1 MAVSEFWL
9 EKLQVYGAVALLI
22 GAAVIM
28 IDFISDKMGIAG
40 KKMPPQTL
48 LMVMLC
54 WPVAIGIFMA
64 ALYHEINRRR

>member
-1 MAVSEFWL
+1 MSEFWL
-9 EKLQVYGAVALLI
+9 EKLQVYAAVSLLV

-28 IDFISDKMGIAG
+28 IDFISAKMGIAG
-40 KKMPPQTL
+40 KKMPTKTL
-48 LMVMLC
+48 AMVMLC

>member
-1 MAVSEFWL
+1 MSEFWL
-9 EKLQVYGAVALLI
+9 EKLQVYGAVALLV

-28 IDFISDKMGIAG
+28 IDFLSGKMGIAG
-40 KKMPPQTL
+40 KNMPTKTL
-48 LMVMLC
+48 LVVMLG